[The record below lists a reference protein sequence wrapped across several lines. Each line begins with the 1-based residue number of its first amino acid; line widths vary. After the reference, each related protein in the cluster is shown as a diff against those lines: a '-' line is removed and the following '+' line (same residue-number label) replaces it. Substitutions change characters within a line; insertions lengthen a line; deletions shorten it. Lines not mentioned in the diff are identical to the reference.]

1 MDAKRE
7 LVGDEKDAQ
16 KELKRLRKE
25 IEREKRRAKE
35 VLDDKSPDEV
45 AAALLPD
52 LAMKW

>member
-1 MDAKRE
+1 

-35 VLDDKSPDEV
+35 VVNKLTPTELVD
-45 AAALLPD
+45 ALLPTT
-52 LAMKW
+52 LTTRR